1 MKYEFHALYDFAS
14 AESLVQQEAIA
25 FLSGLIIRP
34 PKELSCFLEVTD
46 HVTRAGLLAQAL
58 ATPHKDLARVG
69 RGPKKPGG
77 LLGLYRS
84 EEYRRLLES
93 RVKTL
98 SSLGLATFPP
108 NPATFPPGSWTV
120 QFTFTLQEPYFS
132 RDDTDF
138 YVLENPV
145 KKEWIFRVP
154 YVAPTQWKGALRA
167 AMVRRLVDGKENL
180 SPSEFARRRLRLSL
194 LFGGE
199 KGEEVDGLSSPA
211 DYLDRAGGDEAA
223 RLYRKMVKQYFHS
236 MDDEDLPHHAG
247 RLHFY
252 PTYFDCLDLEV
263 INPHPRDTGAG
274 ELPIY
279 FECVPAGAEG
289 TFALFY
295 APFGRSGNSEA
306 ETRKEALEDLQM
318 VAEGIQ
324 FMMTGSGFGAR
335 TSSGFGVAEERIR
348 EGIYQVKGRKPAEFS
363 TLSELVGDVKRQFEV
378 EKNV

>member
-25 FLSGLIIRP
+25 FLSGLITRP

-46 HVTRAGLLAQAL
+46 HVARAGLLAQAL

-69 RGPKKPGG
+69 RGHKKPGG
-77 LLGLYRS
+77 LLSLYRS
-84 EEYRRLLES
+84 EEYRRLLDS
-93 RVKTL
+93 RVKML
-98 SSLGLATFPP
+98 SSLGLTTCPP
-108 NPATFPPGSWTV
+108 DPATFPPGSWTV
-120 QFTFTLQEPYFS
+120 QFTFTLQKPYFS

-138 YVLENPV
+138 YVLENSV

-154 YVAPTQWKGALRA
+154 YVAPTQWKGALRS
-167 AMVRRLVDGKENL
+167 AMVRRLVDEKENL
-180 SPSEFARRRLRLSL
+180 SPSEFARRRLHLSL

-211 DYLDRAGGDEAA
+211 DYLDGAGGEEAA

-252 PTYFDCLDLEV
+252 PTFFDRLDLEV

-279 FECVPAGAEG
+279 FECVPAGAVG

-295 APFGRSGNSEA
+295 APFGRSGNTEA
-306 ETRKEALEDLQM
+306 ETL
-318 VAEGIQ
+318 
-324 FMMTGSGFGAR
+324 
-335 TSSGFGVAEERIR
+335 
-348 EGIYQVKGRKPAEFS
+348 
-363 TLSELVGDVKRQFEV
+363 
-378 EKNV
+378 